1 MITIKEN
8 HLEDA
13 VAISK
18 QISEFNNLYEI
29 DEYLKR
35 LQGNHLILTACFD
48 GQPVGFKIGYEQND
62 EGTFYSWMGGVL
74 PEYRKQG
81 IAEMLADY
89 QENWARENGYTTIRL
104 KTREKHKT
112 MQAFSL
118 KRGFVITE
126 KIAKI
131 PEQESRI
138 WMEKLL

>member
-1 MITIKEN
+1 
-8 HLEDA
+8 
-13 VAISK
+13 
-18 QISEFNNLYEI
+18 
-29 DEYLKR
+29 
-35 LQGNHLILTACFD
+35 
-48 GQPVGFKIGYEQND
+48 
-62 EGTFYSWMGGVL
+62 MGGVL

-104 KTREKHKT
+104 NTREKHKA

>member
-1 MITIKEN
+1 MITIHEN

-13 VAISK
+13 VAVSR
-18 QISEFNNLYEI
+18 QIPEFNNPYKM

-35 LQGNHLILTACFD
+35 VQRNHLILTARID
-48 GQPVGFKIGYEQND
+48 GQPIGFKIGYEQND
-62 EGTFYSWMGGVL
+62 KGTLYSWMGGVL

-81 IAEMLADY
+81 IAEMLAAY
-89 QENWARENGYTTIRL
+89 QENWARENRYTTIRI
-104 KTREKHKT
+104 KTREKHKA

-126 KIAKI
+126 KIAKT

-138 WMEKLL
+138 WMEKIL